1 MLGAQKEELRIEN
14 YSLWEFCSALEKA
27 ILQGYTL
34 DLDSNEGF
42 PQQIGTIFTCK
53 VYKVHKVHKVVKEV
67 EEQVQSVEQPEPE
80 VKKVGR
86 KPKVVVE

>member
-1 MLGAQKEELRIEN
+1 MLEVQKEELRIEN

-34 DLDSNEGF
+34 DLESNEGF
-42 PQQIGTIFTCK
+42 PQQIGSIFTCK
-53 VYKVHKVHKVVKEV
+53 VCKVVKELDDIV
-67 EEQVQSVEQPEPE
+67 LDQPEPE

-86 KPKVVVE
+86 KTKVVVE